1 MNCRI
6 ELSGGRPMAG
16 IQLERLYSLRI
27 QSKFPHQRAVPAQ
40 GEMKATYRTSL
51 QPILQIFQPHT
62 IQPRTFKEALL
73 GYLYLLEMPMLRQV
87 RRSLRRRIRK

>member
-1 MNCRI
+1 
-6 ELSGGRPMAG
+6 
-16 IQLERLYSLRI
+16 
-27 QSKFPHQRAVPAQ
+27 
-40 GEMKATYRTSL
+40 MKATYRTSL